1 MEKNSTLGF
10 VLIGVILIAWMWLQS
25 PSPQQ
30 QMPPASDTS
39 HVQAPTQRTEP
50 PPLPATT
57 PGRQTEQGSSAKG
70 ADAAAALGTYF
81 ESRARGV
88 DKVVIITTDLYT
100 AEISTKGGLIKKWE
114 LSGYKTWDAHPVQLV
129 EFDKGG
135 DLSLLFTSQDGKLI
149 NTRDL
154 FFDVS
159 GPDWQRMQLT
169 GSDSLT
175 IAFALP
181 VSNGGRLVKQFTFR
195 NGEYRFDVSFLFE
208 RMEAVV
214 SNFEYQIVWE
224 HGLRYAEQN
233 SVDESG
239 FAMGYVYSGG
249 ELTEIDA
256 SSAGESVQRDVS
268 GATDWVAT
276 RNKYFLLA
284 MLPNSPKSEGAFVE
298 GTHMAMP
305 DKGAKEA
312 YALALKM
319 PFRSGP
325 LERSDISVYLGPMEY
340 DTVKTLGRG
349 VEETMNLGAAW
360 IIRPISEYV
369 MIPLFKFLRM
379 FIPNYGIVII
389 VFSIII
395 KIALHPLTRT
405 SMKGMRRMQA
415 LTPMMNEIRE
425 KYKDDPQKMNAQVM
439 NLYKEYG
446 VNPASGCLPLLLQM
460 PILFA
465 LYSVFRS
472 SIELRQANF
481 VWWITDLSIPD
492 AITKLP
498 FTIPLFGMNEISG
511 LAVAM
516 GITMFLQQKMT
527 VTDPRQKAMIYM
539 MPVMMT
545 LIFNS
550 LPSGLN
556 LYYFVFNLLSIGQ
569 QMLFNRQHKN
579 EPLRKVDPKKPQ
591 GGILGRISKDLP
603 KLKR

>member
-10 VLIGVILIAWMWLQS
+10 VLIGIILIAWMWLQS
-25 PSPQQ
+25 PPPQQ
-30 QMPPASDTS
+30 QMPPASDTT
-39 HVQAPTQRTEP
+39 HAQTPAAKTEP
-50 PPLPATT
+50 PPLPAAATE
-57 PGRQTEQGSSAKG
+57 RQTDQRSAAKG
-70 ADAAAALGTYF
+70 ADAAATLGTYF

-88 DKVVIITTDLYT
+88 DKVVSITTDLYT

-114 LSGYKTWDAHPVQLV
+114 LHGYKTWDAHPVQLV
-129 EFDKGG
+129 EYDKGG

-195 NGEYRFDVSFLFE
+195 NGDYRFDVSFLFE

-224 HGLRYAEQN
+224 HGLRYAEHN

-249 ELTEIDA
+249 ELTEVDA
-256 SSAGESVQRDVS
+256 SSAGEVVQRDVS

-405 SMKGMRRMQA
+405 SMKGMRKMQA
-415 LTPMMNEIRE
+415 LTPLMNEIRE

-465 LYSVFRS
+465 L
-472 SIELRQANF
+472 
-481 VWWITDLSIPD
+481 
-492 AITKLP
+492 
-498 FTIPLFGMNEISG
+498 
-511 LAVAM
+511 
-516 GITMFLQQKMT
+516 
-527 VTDPRQKAMIYM
+527 
-539 MPVMMT
+539 
-545 LIFNS
+545 
-550 LPSGLN
+550 
-556 LYYFVFNLLSIGQ
+556 
-569 QMLFNRQHKN
+569 
-579 EPLRKVDPKKPQ
+579 
-591 GGILGRISKDLP
+591 
-603 KLKR
+603 